1 MPSLIFAGS
10 ILFAIWIA
18 IKKQIPPISTYG
30 IFLAFTLLYNV
41 TPFLANRLD
50 LSVAP
55 LLADNDVIS
64 TQLLLA
70 ASAIV
75 CFGLVF
81 LFGFSRVKFT
91 ARQKTIA
98 VARRRNYVVLAL
110 PLFLVTCIL
119 CAKYGWHA
127 YSAAVD
133 FEDESLGGGLFT
145 LTAYVKYCFVAVY
158 IYYLYRFDFDKWASI
173 LLGEN
178 VVVMAIDGGR
188 TTVFPIILLT
198 IMIVYD
204 KSTER
209 KTRRKI
215 YMGLVLAVCVSI
227 LVRSV
232 IVQGDSLLLKLV
244 IPIGVEGMM
253 GAYPS
258 LQSIYAVRSIPHPA
272 FTYGISYLLD
282 PIMWLLP
289 QADLR
294 EKFSFL
300 QGWSRHILPVLP
312 DRQFAPMG
320 GFYYLAESIAAFSY
334 LGPALVTTCFALALV
349 SIERM
354 KNKHRLFYFVWTSTI
369 GILFVK
375 TIFGNVFKLFV
386 IQSIAVMICLA
397 GTKLWTGV
405 RVTCSTN
412 SQAFPV
418 DSLGLRVDRPDVP

>member
-1 MPSLIFAGS
+1 MWVA
-10 ILFAIWIA
+10 A
-18 IKKQIPPISTYG
+18 KKHIPPISAYG
-30 IFLAFTLLYNV
+30 IFLAFNILYNSV
-41 TPFLANRLD
+41 PYLANRLD
-50 LSVAP
+50 LNITPP
-55 LLADNDVIS
+55 LISDNAVIN

-70 ASAIV
+70 ASANV

-81 LFGFSRVKFT
+81 LFRFSRVKFT
-91 ARQKTIA
+91 VQQETIP
-98 VARRRNYVVLAL
+98 VARRRNYVVLVL
-110 PLFLVTCIL
+110 PLFLVTCFL

-133 FEDESLGGGLFT
+133 FEGESLGGGLFT
-145 LTAYVKYCFVAVY
+145 LAAYVKYCFVAVY

-198 IMIVYD
+198 LMIVYD

-209 KTRRKI
+209 KSRRKI
-215 YMGLVLAVCVSI
+215 YMGLALGVCVSI
-227 LVRSV
+227 LVRSL
-232 IVQGDSLLLKLV
+232 IVHDDSLLLRLV
-244 IPIGVEGMM
+244 IPVGVEGMM

-258 LQSIYAVRSIPHPA
+258 LQSIFAVRNMPHPA
-272 FTYGISYLLD
+272 YTYGVSYLVD
-282 PIMWLLP
+282 PIVWLLP
-289 QADLR
+289 LDLR

-300 QGWSRHILPVLP
+300 QDWSRHILPVLP

-405 RVTCSTN
+405 RVTCRRN
-412 SQAFPV
+412 SQAFPG